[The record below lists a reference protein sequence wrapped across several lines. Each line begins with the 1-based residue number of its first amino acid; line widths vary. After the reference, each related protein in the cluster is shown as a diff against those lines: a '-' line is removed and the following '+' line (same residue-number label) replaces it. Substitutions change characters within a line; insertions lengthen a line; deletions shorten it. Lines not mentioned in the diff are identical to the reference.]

1 MVIVLFHSK
10 EIFHRPQINSI
21 EKKNHVSLH
30 STLLRTRHIH
40 NHLFS
45 NSLHRFSRLLWEKV
59 CVCVYIVWTFSP
71 DCLSQVLEWLLHWH
85 AWHPALLKLKK
96 PGWQTSHLSPYTPTL
111 HSHTPEL
118 RNTTRKDGESGWNT
132 KHSTLY
138 TIWCETNSKKKKK
151 GNIWPEFT
159 DFISRTLLTSV
170 TEVQHMH
177 QTENGPLHQ
186 FSWRKIGQIMRLWTC
201 I

>member
-1 MVIVLFHSK
+1 M
-10 EIFHRPQINSI
+10 
-21 EKKNHVSLH
+21 
-30 STLLRTRHIH
+30 RHIH

-45 NSLHRFSRLLWEKV
+45 NSLHRFSSLLWKKV
-59 CVCVYIVWTFSP
+59 CVCVYILWTFSP

-132 KHSTLY
+132 KHSSLY
-138 TIWCETNSKKKKK
+138 TIWCETNSEKKKR
-151 GNIWPEFT
+151 NIWPEFT
-159 DFISRTLLTSV
+159 DFISRTLLTRV
-170 TEVQHMH
+170 TELRWW
-177 QTENGPLHQ
+177 G
-186 FSWRKIGQIMRLWTC
+186 SSTC
-201 I
+201 IRWKWSTASIPSEENMSNHAFMDIYLSQSSNVKIRHAP